1 MLGLMQKLVLGD
13 ALKPASRAQL
23 RGWLIANQTG
33 GKKIRAGLPAGWQVG
48 DKTGGGAFGTN
59 NDVAIVWPPSRPP
72 ILVTT
77 YLTQTT
83 APLAQ
88 RDAALAAV
96 AALIPDFID
105 A

>member
-1 MLGLMQKLVLGD
+1 MLASVQTLVLGN

-23 RGWLIANQTG
+23 KDWLIANQTG
-33 GKKIRAGLPAGWQVG
+33 GQKIRAGLPAGWQVG

-59 NDVAIVWPPSRPP
+59 NDVAVVWPPSRPP
-72 ILVTT
+72 ILVAA
-77 YLTQTT
+77 YLTRTA

-96 AALIPDFID
+96 AALIPDFIG

>member
-1 MLGLMQKLVLGD
+1 V
-13 ALKPASRAQL
+13 S
-23 RGWLIANQTG
+23 
-33 GKKIRAGLPAGWQVG
+33 PAGWQVG

-59 NDVAIVWPPSRPP
+59 NDVAVVWPPGRPP

-77 YLTQTT
+77 YLTQTQ

-96 AALIPDFID
+96 AALMPDFVG